1 MPSCAIPMPP
11 ILLIDMEIGKHS
23 SNLVSLGA
31 YYDDEHSFE
40 GQSIHELVQLWMKT
54 SPKYIGGHNFIQ
66 HDKTY
71 LEQSTFNAL
80 MHRSRII
87 DTLYLSM
94 LLFPDKVTH
103 KLDKPYKQ
111 EAHIANSPFG
121 DCVATKELLSLLVER
136 FFSLDV
142 ALRQA
147 LYQLLCSH
155 DIYAPFFDYIGY
167 TGQEIV
173 IYDHFC
179 SLIQCDKDQFRSIE
193 TNYPVELALVLSYLA
208 TKRRYSPSYILLQT
222 FPDFSTVLKTLT
234 YRFENVDLLSFA
246 KEEFDIPGFRD
257 FDARENGESL
267 FNDVKRISQK
277 EIIEAT
283 LQDQSILAILPTGG
297 GKTFTFQMPALIK
310 ARAYK
315 SLTVVISPLQALMK
329 NHVES
334 FREKNQNFKIAAIS
348 GYLSPIERINVLAEV
363 ENGVLDILYLA
374 PEALRSNSI
383 FSVY

>member
-1 MPSCAIPMPP
+1 
-11 ILLIDMEIGKHS
+11 
-23 SNLVSLGA
+23 VSLGA

-147 LYQLLCSH
+147 LYQLLRSH

-167 TGQEIV
+167 AGQEIV

-193 TNYPVELALVLSYLA
+193 ANYPVELALVLSYLA

-222 FPDFSTVLKTLT
+222 FPDFSTVLKILT